1 MPQTAVRSVT
11 PDDCMGGCQN
21 RRRGGGDNLVV
32 SLDQNDCPPS
42 AGERGGDVW
51 KASTVDV
58 ANLFGAVPLFP
69 ESDRDGVKSAAWRGE
84 LKDVFGSAQRAWATR
99 WGRRRGDQT

>member
-32 SLDQNDCPPS
+32 SLDQNACPPS
-42 AGERGGDVW
+42 AGERRDDVR
-51 KASTVDV
+51 KTGTVDV
-58 ANLFGAVPLFP
+58 AHFVGAVSLFP
-69 ESDRDGVKSAAWRGE
+69 TS
-84 LKDVFGSAQRAWATR
+84 
-99 WGRRRGDQT
+99 